1 MSLHRYMHTGGAF
14 HERLPEIHA
23 KLRGAVES
31 TDREQGWDLLGA
43 QAEPKQGAA
52 AADRGREVCVRTA
65 EVHEVH
71 EGGTL
76 PEPKHYDAGSLIT
89 IDVMLSA
96 KDDFTGGV
104 FRTLE
109 LQPDG
114 CSEVFREHP
123 DFQQGDAMVFV
134 SHKYHGVASVR
145 SGTRRVCVVE
155 YWAGEERSCPL
166 RCKRR
171 IGTCPYRRTPH

>member
-1 MSLHRYMHTGGAF
+1 V
-14 HERLPEIHA
+14 
-23 KLRGAVES
+23 RGAALLVTPRQRDLANPGGNPGGLPCRS
-31 TDREQGWDLLGA
+31 TDTCTLEGRSTSGCQRFMPSSAGRSSPRIENRAGTCL
-43 QAEPKQGAA
+43 EPKQSPSRAPQLPTVGA
-52 AADRGREVCVRTA
+52 
-65 EVHEVH
+65 
-71 EGGTL
+71 
-76 PEPKHYDAGSLIT
+76 

-155 YWAGEERSCPL
+155 YWAGEERSCPH